1 MRVRVPVQI
10 ARADANEGAIGV
22 DLEGCQARPAAVVPL
37 DPALLTSRSYTSDIR
52 PGAVDCEVIAW
63 GERHGTTDDF
73 AARHRGEADPQQPP
87 D

>member
-1 MRVRVPVQI
+1 
-10 ARADANEGAIGV
+10 
-22 DLEGCQARPAAVVPL
+22 
-37 DPALLTSRSYTSDIR
+37 LLTSRSYTSDIR